1 MTIAEMIRARLDAMG
16 LRQSDLRRKLEHV
29 GVTLTRQSVHAWV
42 SGKDC
47 PDDVHLLAL
56 WQVFAVPSEEHQL
69 WLEARVRH
77 QRARARRTRP
87 EEEQGTA
94 A

>member
-1 MTIAEMIRARLDAMG
+1 MTIAEMIRAQLEAMG
-16 LRQSDLRRKLEHV
+16 MRQSDLRRKLEHV
-29 GVTLTRQSVHAWV
+29 GVTLSRQAVHAWV

-77 QRARARRTRP
+77 QRSRAKRTRAD
-87 EEEQGTA
+87 EDQGA
-94 A
+94 AA

>member
-1 MTIAEMIRARLDAMG
+1 MTIAEMIRAQLEAMG

-29 GVTLTRQSVHAWV
+29 GVTLSRQSVHAWV

-47 PDDVHLLAL
+47 PDDVHMLAL
-56 WQVFAVPSEEHQL
+56 WQVFAVPTSEHQR
-69 WLEARVRH
+69 WLEARVQH
-77 QRARARRTRP
+77 QRARAKRARG
-87 EEEQGTA
+87 EESQETA